1 MPTGRATAYDLVVG
15 VMVNMDEAIY
25 MLSPVDTPLL
35 TGLGSDGMS
44 LIPSYP
50 VDEIQFSWMTDTIL
64 TPRSS
69 LNGAVTTGDT
79 FITLAT
85 GDRTKF
91 STGDILYIQKAG
103 AGVEQMRVASYGSTA
118 DTLVVTRAYAG
129 GAATNYAT
137 GAIVA
142 GLGTALQ
149 EGSDPEAARTV
160 DRVENTN
167 VTQIF
172 GPTKVD
178 LSRTEQQVRKYGVGS
193 EWAHQLYAR
202 IKENA
207 ISREQAFLYGAR
219 FNSTTAK
226 VRTTGGLEFFLTSN
240 VDNTSTSLTVTTL
253 LPRQQSGYNAGGFVE
268 VVMANPV
275 GFTDLN
281 AVTDTSIVR
290 DTIDDPKRGRT
301 PVAWIETEF
310 GSVLMVRNRWML
322 PTDAIGFNRQ
332 QVIRRPIQPL
342 VVERLAKT
350 GDSDQA
356 QLVCEEGLE
365 VKGQEHMFRFGNLGY
380 TGSN

>member
-1 MPTGRATAYDLVVG
+1 MPTGRATSYDLTVG

-25 MLSPVDTPLL
+25 MLSPQDTPFL
-35 TGLGSDGMS
+35 TGMGNDGMS
-44 LIPSYP
+44 LLPTEP
-50 VDEIQFSWMTDTIL
+50 VDEVQFDWMDDTIL
-64 TPRSS
+64 TPRST
-69 LNGAVTTGDT
+69 LNGAATTGDAVLT
-79 FITLAT
+79 VAT

-103 AGVEQMRVASYGSTA
+103 SAVEQIRVTGYSSGSDVLNVSRAWAGTATSYAS
-118 DTLVVTRAYAG
+118 
-129 GAATNYAT
+129 
-137 GAIVA
+137 GAIVV
-142 GLGTALQ
+142 GIGTALQ

-160 DRVENTN
+160 DRVQNSN

-178 LSRTEQQVRKYGVGS
+178 MSRTEQQVRKYGVGS
-193 EWAHQLYAR
+193 EWAHQLMGR

-219 FNSTTAK
+219 VNSTSAK
-226 VRTTGGLEFFLTSN
+226 IRTTGGLEFYITTN
-240 VDNTSTSLTVTTL
+240 IDNASTSLTVATL
-253 LPRQQSGYNAGGFVE
+253 LPRQQAAYNAGGFTD

-275 GFTDLN
+275 AFTDLN

-301 PVAWIETEF
+301 PVAWVETEF
-310 GSVLMVRNRWML
+310 GSVLMVRDRWCL
-322 PTDAIGFNRQ
+322 PTDAFGFNRQ
-332 QVIRRPIQPL
+332 QVIRRVLQPL
-342 VVERLAKT
+342 VYERLAKT

-356 QLVCEEGLE
+356 QVVCEEGLE
-365 VKGQEHMFRFGNLGY
+365 VKGEEHMFRFGNLGY